1 MKRYKRIYLLL
12 AVLVVA
18 CAVTFGVS
26 RYQEH
31 KEQISNSDQVVLEI
45 PTDSVQSL
53 SWEYDGQSLAFHR
66 EDGVWV
72 YDEDAA
78 FPVDEDKMSQMLER
92 FASFGVAFIIEEVE
106 DLGQYGLDDPVCTIE
121 ITTEEQNYTVQLG
134 DYSTMDSQRYVSI
147 GDGNVYLVQDDPLD
161 DFDAQLSDL
170 IAQDDV
176 PYFEQANQ
184 ITFSGSENYTITYE
198 EDGADTYRDSDVYF
212 TEVDGDHVPLDTS
225 RVNSYLKNLSYLDLT
240 HYVTY
245 NATEEAIQ
253 GCGLDDPELI
263 IQVNYTTE
271 DEEGNE
277 STQDFTLSV
286 SRDPDQLA
294 ELAEQSGETDE
305 EEDPESITAYARV
318 GESQI
323 LYQITGEE
331 YQQLMAAAYDD
342 LRHPEVVPAETE
354 DISQIDITLE
364 GVAYTITSEGSGEER
379 TYSYQEQELDLT
391 DLESA
396 LQALQADRFT
406 DEEPTQKQ
414 EISLTLHLDLEG
426 EPTVSIELYRYDG
439 SDCLAVVDGQPVCL
453 VARSSVVELIEA
465 INAIV
470 LN

>member
-78 FPVDEDKMSQMLER
+78 FPVDEDKMSQMLGR

-147 GDGNVYLVQDDPLD
+147 GDGNVYLVQEDPLD

-277 STQDFTLSV
+277 STQDVTLSV

-406 DEEPTQKQ
+406 DEQPTQKQ

-426 EPTVSIELYRYDG
+426 DPTVSIELYRYDG
-439 SDCLAVVDGQPVCL
+439 SNCLAVVDGQPVCL
-453 VARSSVVELIEA
+453 VARSSVVELVEA
-465 INAIV
+465 VNAIV

>member
-147 GDGNVYLVQDDPLD
+147 GDGNVYLVQEDPLD

-240 HYVTY
+240 HHVTY

-271 DEEGNE
+271 DGEGNE

-406 DEEPTQKQ
+406 DEQPTQKQ

-426 EPTVSIELYRYDG
+426 DPTVSIELYRYDG
-439 SDCLAVVDGQPVCL
+439 SNCLAVVDGQPVCL
-453 VARSSVVELIEA
+453 VARSSVVELVEA
-465 INAIV
+465 VNAIV

>member
-1 MKRYKRIYLLL
+1 MKRSKKLGIL
-12 AVLVVA
+12 VGILVVA

-121 ITTEEQNYTVQLG
+121 ITTEEQSYTVQLG

-147 GDGNVYLVQDDPLD
+147 GDGNVYLVQEDPLD

-263 IQVNYTTE
+263 IRVNYTAE

-406 DEEPTQKQ
+406 DEQPTQKQ

-426 EPTVSIELYRYDG
+426 DPTVSIELYRYDG

>member
-1 MKRYKRIYLLL
+1 MKRYKRIYVLL

-78 FPVDEDKMSQMLER
+78 FPVDEEKMDQMLER
-92 FASFGVAFIIEEVE
+92 FASFGVAFVIQEAE
-106 DLGQYGLDDPVCTIE
+106 DLGQYGLDNPVCTIDL
-121 ITTEEQNYTVQLG
+121 TTDEQSYTIQLG

-176 PYFEQANQ
+176 PYFEQADQ

-212 TEVDGDHVPLDTS
+212 AQIDGAHVPLDTS

-253 GCGLDDPELI
+253 GCGLDDPELT
-263 IQVNYTTE
+263 IQVEYTAQ

-277 STQDFTLSV
+277 SAQSFTLSV

-294 ELAEQSGETDE
+294 ELQEQDSETTE
-305 EEDPESITAYARV
+305 EEDPENITAYARV
-318 GESQI
+318 GDSQI

-331 YQQLMAAAYDD
+331 YQQLIAAAYDD
-342 LRHPEVVPAETE
+342 LRHPEVVPAEIS
-354 DISQIDITLE
+354 DISQIDVTLD
-364 GVAYTITSEGSGEER
+364 GADYTITAQGSDEDRVYLYQDGENDP
-379 TYSYQEQELDLT
+379 QALD
-391 DLESA
+391 SA
-396 LQALQADRFT
+396 LQALQADHFT

-426 EPTVSIELYRYDG
+426 DPTVTIELYRYDG

-453 VARSSVVELIEA
+453 VARSSVVDLIEA
-465 INAIV
+465 VNAIV

>member
-78 FPVDEDKMSQMLER
+78 FPVDEDKMSQMLGR

-147 GDGNVYLVQDDPLD
+147 GDGNVYLVQEDPLD

-406 DEEPTQKQ
+406 DEQPTQKQ

-426 EPTVSIELYRYDG
+426 DPTVSIELYRYDG
-439 SDCLAVVDGQPVCL
+439 SNCLAVVDGQPVCL
-453 VARSSVVELIEA
+453 VARSSVVELVEA
-465 INAIV
+465 VNAIV